1 MMSDKQTIKAV
12 LFDLDGTLLNTSE
25 GIACSVLHTL
35 SVMQLPSISSDEV
48 STFIGP
54 PIQESLKRH
63 FRLSD
68 EDVQKGADIFRAY
81 YKDCALFKAALY
93 PGIIDLLKQLKQKG
107 FLIGVATYKREDY
120 AMDILKH
127 FGILEY
133 CDVVHG
139 ADNDNKLRK
148 SDIVYLCISEMSVDN
163 SEVVLVGDTYHD
175 LEGAEEADIHF
186 IAVTYGFGFRESVR
200 ELSRKNVVGVADNP
214 MEIEGL
220 LK

>member
-1 MMSDKQTIKAV
+1 
-12 LFDLDGTLLNTSE
+12 
-25 GIACSVLHTL
+25 
-35 SVMQLPSISSDEV
+35 
-48 STFIGP
+48 
-54 PIQESLKRH
+54 
-63 FRLSD
+63 
-68 EDVQKGADIFRAY
+68 
-81 YKDCALFKAALY
+81 
-93 PGIIDLLKQLKQKG
+93 
-107 FLIGVATYKREDY
+107 
-120 AMDILKH
+120 MDILKH

-163 SEVVLVGDTYHD
+163 SEVVLGGDTYHD

-200 ELSRKNVVGVADNP
+200 ELSSKNVVGVADNP

>member
-1 MMSDKQTIKAV
+1 
-12 LFDLDGTLLNTSE
+12 
-25 GIACSVLHTL
+25 
-35 SVMQLPSISSDEV
+35 
-48 STFIGP
+48 
-54 PIQESLKRH
+54 
-63 FRLSD
+63 
-68 EDVQKGADIFRAY
+68 
-81 YKDCALFKAALY
+81 
-93 PGIIDLLKQLKQKG
+93 
-107 FLIGVATYKREDY
+107 
-120 AMDILKH
+120 MDILKH

-200 ELSRKNVVGVADNP
+200 ELSNKNVVGVADNP